1 LDPARYLLCNAIIL
15 YDKREPVGQ
24 IRWIKTRKRINAP
37 SPDRV
42 VRHPR
47 AGGPKRILPDYPL
60 HYLNQRSQIPG
71 LLGITIYSFLIESLC
86 LNDAL
91 FGKLDE
97 YSCQKAEEEA
107 LQKYAFHGNRRP
119 IHCSLIGSI
128 NSRIAQ
134 CKRAQPWA

>member
-1 LDPARYLLCNAIIL
+1 MH
-15 YDKREPVGQ
+15 
-24 IRWIKTRKRINAP
+24 T
-37 SPDRV
+37 
-42 VRHPR
+42 
-47 AGGPKRILPDYPL
+47 LPDNRP
-60 HYLNQRSQIPG
+60 HKFNQRSQKRAAGCLQG